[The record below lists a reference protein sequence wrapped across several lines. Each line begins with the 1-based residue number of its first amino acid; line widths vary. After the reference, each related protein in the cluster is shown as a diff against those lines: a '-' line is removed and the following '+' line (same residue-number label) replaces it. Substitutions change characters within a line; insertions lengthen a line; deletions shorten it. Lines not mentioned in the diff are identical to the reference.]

1 MKKDTKFFCFI
12 PARAGSSR
20 VKNKNIRLI
29 NKRPLIYWTVLKALK
44 SKMFDKIIFSSD
56 SSNYY
61 KILLKYLKKDN
72 LKYPNLVF
80 DKRDLN
86 HSKTKSKIFDYIK
99 YDLINKFNLKKKDLI
114 VQMMPTCPLRS
125 VNTIKKTI
133 KFSIANNMNCFSV
146 CEYDFHITF
155 ALELKNNKWEAV
167 FNQSPIIN
175 GKTQSQSQKKYYHPT
190 GVINCLFVKSL
201 NKNSKSIYKNSI
213 PLIIPKSESF
223 DIDTEEDLITL
234 KKLFSSKNIN

>member
-99 YDLINKFNLKKKDLI
+99 FDLPKKFKLKNDDLL
-114 VQMMPTCPLRS
+114 VQMLPTCPLRS
-125 VNTIKKTI
+125 IKTIKKAV
-133 KFSIANNMNCFSV
+133 KYSITSNKNCFSA
-146 CEYDFHITF
+146 CEYDFHLSFGFLIK
-155 ALELKNNKWEAV
+155 KNGWKPV
-167 FNQSPIIN
+167 FKNSPMLT
-175 GKTQSQSQKKYYHPT
+175 GKTQSQSQKYYYHPN
-190 GVINCLFVKSL
+190 GVINCLKVKYL
-201 NKNSKSIYKNSI
+201 NKNTKSIYQNAL
-213 PLIIPKSESF
+213 PIITPKYESL
-223 DIDTEEDLITL
+223 DLDTENDFKVL
-234 KKLFSSKNIN
+234 KILSKVLM